1 MQIVLTFI
9 FITAC
14 GFVAF
19 GLLYGWTEERMFD
32 LYAIFIFAGILL
44 FILRMGSPA
53 VSAIGVS
60 VSTGQTCPCE
70 DR

>member
-1 MQIVLTFI
+1 
-9 FITAC
+9 
-14 GFVAF
+14 
-19 GLLYGWTEERMFD
+19 
-32 LYAIFIFAGILL
+32 
-44 FILRMGSPA
+44 MGSPA